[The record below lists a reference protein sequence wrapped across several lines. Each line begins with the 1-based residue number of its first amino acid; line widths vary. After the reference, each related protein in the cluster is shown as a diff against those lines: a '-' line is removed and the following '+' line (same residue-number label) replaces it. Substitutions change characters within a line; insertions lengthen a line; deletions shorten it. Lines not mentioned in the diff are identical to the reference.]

1 MKIKLVSVASK
12 MPKWVEAGYQEFAK
26 RLPKECALELIE
38 IPLSKRGKNA
48 DINRLMIKERD
59 LILAKIQPQDHVC
72 ALEVNG
78 KAHSTTELASRLDAW
93 QNMGKN
99 VVLLVGGPEG
109 LHRDCRERADELWSL
124 SNLTLPHPIVRI
136 VLAETLYRAWSV
148 NAGHPYH
155 RE

>member
-26 RLPKECALELIE
+26 RLPKDCALELIE

-48 DINRLMIKERD
+48 DINRLMNKERD
-59 LILAKIQPQDHVC
+59 LILAKIQQQDHVC

-78 KAHSTTELASRLDAW
+78 KPHTTSQLAERLDAW
-93 QNMGKN
+93 KNMGKN
-99 VVLLVGGPEG
+99 IVLLVGGPEG
-109 LHRDCRERADELWSL
+109 LHQDCRDRANELWSL